1 MHAERLVKILA
12 NNPNPD
18 PSETELARALVM
30 SDNPPRDLEAEAEL
44 SRALARNGGDGLT
57 ACGED
62 AGLCPKPRLRHRRV
76 NVGVWPNWRLEE
88 SFVGWSMKGY
98 ECPLA
103 FRGTT
108 IGGYLDSKNCG
119 TYQDHLKTI
128 ERKERLIAFVKAQQQ
143 GARIRLPE
151 ATYTIDST
159 PNGAEGAF
167 GALLDSMAH
176 QGRNISDNMGIW
188 NRESSEIIIEP
199 EPMQWA
205 VSSNIP
211 RLFEGRTYR
220 FDFIDPSPSEPLP
233 ASALPLVE
241 ALVSHPQPSQDSEAS
256 TSLPAPE
263 PTQGHPTTPAPP
275 RSSLSRS
282 S

>member
-76 NVGVWPNWRLEE
+76 NAGVWPNWRCVYVEWA
-88 SFVGWSMKGY
+88 V
-98 ECPLA
+98 
-103 FRGTT
+103 
-108 IGGYLDSKNCG
+108 IGSRLCRAQDFTGRYPFSTCG
-119 TYQDHLKTI
+119 THQDHLKTI

-143 GARIRLPE
+143 GACIRLPE
-151 ATYTIDST
+151 ATHMIDST

-167 GALLDSMAH
+167 GALLDSMVRQA
-176 QGRNISDNMGIW
+176 RNISDSMGISPIW
-188 NRESSEIIIEP
+188 NRESSEIIIGP

-220 FDFIDPSPSEPLP
+220 FDFIDPSPAEPLP

-275 RSSLSRS
+275 QSSPSRS

>member
-12 NNPNPD
+12 ANPNPD
-18 PSETELARALVM
+18 PAEAELARALVM
-30 SDNPPRDLEAEAEL
+30 SDSPPRDLEAEAEL

-119 TYQDHLKTI
+119 TYQDHLETI
-128 ERKERLIAFVKAQQQ
+128 ERKERLIAFMKAQQQ
-143 GARIRLPE
+143 GARIGLPE
-151 ATYTIDST
+151 ATYTTDST

-167 GALLDSMAH
+167 GALLDSMVRQA
-176 QGRNISDNMGIW
+176 RNISDSMGISIQWDREPSRPSWAQDGQERVWWDRNMGSL
-188 NRESSEIIIEP
+188 RSSGRPEIINLPDTTWYAQYPEP
-199 EPMQWA
+199 EVKASGTPRTGPSWQ
-205 VSSNIP
+205 SKIIP
-211 RLFEGRTYR
+211 
-220 FDFIDPSPSEPLP
+220 D
-233 ASALPLVE
+233 
-241 ALVSHPQPSQDSEAS
+241 H
-256 TSLPAPE
+256 
-263 PTQGHPTTPAPP
+263 
-275 RSSLSRS
+275 
-282 S
+282 